1 MMADL
6 AQLRDELHLIVA
18 SVAGIMVTLG
28 VVEDQISILTAAITA
43 ESGPTEAITR
53 AAAALEEP
61 TIDLQFSDVRR
72 DTRH

>member
-1 MMADL
+1 
-6 AQLRDELHLIVA
+6 
-18 SVAGIMVTLG
+18 MVTLG